1 MIGKTVTVYDNLFA
15 VPFKGRISQIVAGGD
30 LYRVDFFSS
39 NPKALQ
45 HSGKCF
51 FKEQCKVE
59 ISLTQLEKEL
69 LETLK
74 TIRDAY
80 CVEGELYEGQVEDLK
95 FLVTSAI
102 EKAKG
107 K

>member
-1 MIGKTVTVYDNLFA
+1 
-15 VPFKGRISQIVAGGD
+15 
-30 LYRVDFFSS
+30 
-39 NPKALQ
+39 
-45 HSGKCF
+45 
-51 FKEQCKVE
+51 
-59 ISLTQLEKEL
+59 